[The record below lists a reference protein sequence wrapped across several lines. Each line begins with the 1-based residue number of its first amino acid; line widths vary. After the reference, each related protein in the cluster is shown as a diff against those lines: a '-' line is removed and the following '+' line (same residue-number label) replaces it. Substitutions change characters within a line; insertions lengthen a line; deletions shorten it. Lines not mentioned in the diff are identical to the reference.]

1 MRRRIHAG
9 DIVFLWMW
17 YRGGRHLD
25 DPAVIVREE
34 FVRANPG
41 KDSQKSAPQHIYRVE
56 SLSRVLFENMDHCAS
71 LGHSSFRR
79 P

>member
-1 MRRRIHAG
+1 MSGFRQE
-9 DIVFLWMW
+9 DILIIMCVLIIIF
-17 YRGGRHLD
+17 HLD